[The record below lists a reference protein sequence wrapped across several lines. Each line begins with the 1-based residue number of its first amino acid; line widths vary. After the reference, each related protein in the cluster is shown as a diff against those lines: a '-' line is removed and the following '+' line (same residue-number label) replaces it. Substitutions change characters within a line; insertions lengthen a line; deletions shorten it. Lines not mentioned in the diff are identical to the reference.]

1 MEAIRQLEALWIY
14 ARLCAQAPANLPEC
28 DSFWTGAAIAAV
40 AAVTLVALY
49 ILRQMARNFLVVRA
63 ERRRLTGGG
72 SRMADPDTMSKYRV
86 DNDLLYPDP
95 PQGDVKQRIRQALD
109 ERKLG
114 DQSRRPGT
122 ARKKESPE

>member
-28 DSFWTGAAIAAV
+28 DSFWTGAAIVAVVAV
-40 AAVTLVALY
+40 ALVALY
-49 ILRQMARNFLVVRA
+49 ILRQMARNFLAVRA
-63 ERRRLTGGG
+63 ERRLTGGG
-72 SRMADPDTMSKYRV
+72 SRMADPDTLSRYRV
-86 DNDLLYPDP
+86 DDDKLYPDA
-95 PQGDVKQRIRQALD
+95 PQEDVKQRIRQALD

-114 DQSRRPGT
+114 DQIRRPDA